1 MRGLKFVLGLTTV
14 AVVAGCAQLPADHQ
28 SSVHQLLSIPVPDES
43 CEVLGTVTARA
54 DCNCYDKM
62 SYERVRQRASE
73 KLQEQARQ
81 QYPATD
87 LVKVGNVDLFLNNA
101 VAHGVAYQC
110 LAKNNS

>member
-1 MRGLKFVLGLTTV
+1 MRGLKFVLGLMAV
-14 AVVAGCAQLPADHQ
+14 AVVTGCAQLPADQ
-28 SSVHQLLSIPVPDES
+28 QPSVHQLLSIVLPDES

-54 DCNCYDKM
+54 ECNCYDKM
-62 SYERVRQRASE
+62 SYDRVRQRASE

-81 QYPATD
+81 QYPDTD

-110 LAKNNS
+110 LAKSS